1 MLLTVINKQC
11 KTGHNIKE
19 HNMEFTNP
27 HEEYCFN
34 TATSFSAV
42 RGIARTRT
50 RQDFLTFDDA
60 LKYAEQF
67 NDKKTMIYAI
77 NDLGNN
83 AHICNS

>member
-1 MLLTVINKQC
+1 MN
-11 KTGHNIKE
+11 
-19 HNMEFTNP
+19 FTNP

-42 RGIARTRT
+42 RGIARTRK
-50 RQDFLTFDDA
+50 RQDFLTFEEA

-67 NDKKTMIYAI
+67 DDNKTMIYAI

>member
-1 MLLTVINKQC
+1 MT
-11 KTGHNIKE
+11 
-19 HNMEFTNP
+19 FTNA

-42 RGIARTRT
+42 RGLGYKRTRV
-50 RQDFLTFDDA
+50 DFNTFDKA
-60 LKYAEQF
+60 KEYAIKF
-67 NDKKTMIYAI
+67 SDKRTMIYAI